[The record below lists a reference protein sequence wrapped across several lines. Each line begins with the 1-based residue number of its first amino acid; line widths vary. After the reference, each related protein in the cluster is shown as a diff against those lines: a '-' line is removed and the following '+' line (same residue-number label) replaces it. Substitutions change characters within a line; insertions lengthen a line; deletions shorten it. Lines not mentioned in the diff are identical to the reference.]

1 MRTRVLRK
9 TVSTALISGL
19 LAALAAAQADSGAT
33 AASGMASPPSA
44 AKASVPALRLRP
56 GEKMLF
62 SIEYAGINAGYAFLR
77 VDSELTWSQDRVCYH
92 LVNETW
98 SNPFFSKFY
107 RVHDRAESFVQVENL
122 VSLFFHKKIEEGGYR
137 HEESV
142 EFDHQKN
149 QARYSTGQVIEM
161 VPGSRDVLLSLFYT
175 RLFPLEI
182 GRPLSIDNH
191 TDKKNYPLEVRVLR
205 KETIKTV
212 LGKVECVVI
221 EPVLRTPGLFEN
233 KGRLQI
239 WVTNDRRRVPVLM
252 KSKILIGSVN
262 AVLKEYTPGID

>member
-1 MRTRVLRK
+1 MLRK
-9 TVSTALISGL
+9 IISLVHISGL
-19 LAALAAAQADSGAT
+19 LVALAAAQADSGAT
-33 AASGMASPPSA
+33 VANGAAVASGAASPPAA
-44 AKASVPALRLRP
+44 AKLKLRL
-56 GEKMLF
+56 GEKMLY

-77 VDSELTWSQDRVCYH
+77 VDNELTWSQDKECYH

-107 RVHDRAESFVQVENL
+107 RVHDRAESFVQAGNL

-142 EFDHQKN
+142 EFDHQQN
-149 QARYSTGQVIEM
+149 QARYSTGQVIEL

-175 RLFPLEI
+175 RLFPLEV
-182 GRPLSIDNH
+182 GKPLSIDNH
-191 TDKKNYPLEVRVLR
+191 TDKKNYPLEVRVLK
-205 KETIKTV
+205 KETIKTA
-212 LGKVECVVI
+212 LGRVECMVI

-233 KGRLQI
+233 KGRLMVWI
-239 WVTNDRRRVPVLM
+239 TNDQRRIPVLM

-262 AVLKEYTPGID
+262 AVLKEYTPGIE